1 MKFELT
7 ILGSSSALPTSG
19 RNLTAHVLNVYER
32 LFLIDCGEGTQIQL
46 RRNKIKFGKINHIF
60 ISHLHGDHFYGLF
73 GLISSFNLLDR
84 KKDLHIYAHKPL
96 KKGIDFIRK
105 NFEGSLNYT
114 IHFHP
119 VNPDEKELIFED
131 KRVKVY
137 SFPLK
142 HKIPA
147 SGFLFAEKPRLP
159 NIKKSYVEKYNIS
172 VKNIRQIKNGG
183 DYTKPDGRIIPHTEI
198 TEPPYRQRSYA
209 FCSDTAYNEEILPV
223 INNVDLLYHEATFQE
238 EHKEEAD
245 KTLHSTAGQAA
256 EIARKSQA
264 KKLIVGHFSARY
276 KNIDHLINEA
286 KEIFRETIPAEDGMV
301 YEIKPYRIKRSHS
314 SG

>member
-7 ILGSSSALPTSG
+7 ILGSSSALPTSQ

-46 RRNKIKFGKINHIF
+46 RRNKIRFGKINHIF

-84 KKDLHIYAHKPL
+84 TNDLHIYAHKSL
-96 KKGIDFIRK
+96 KNGIDYIRK
-105 NFEGSLNYT
+105 NFEGALNYN

-119 VNPDEKELIFED
+119 INPDEKELIYED
-131 KRVKVY
+131 KRVEVY

-142 HKIPA
+142 HKVPT

-172 VKNIRQIKNGG
+172 VKNIHHIKNGG
-183 DYTKPDGRIIPHTEI
+183 DYTKPDGRIIPHADI

-209 FCSDTAYNEEILPV
+209 FCSDTAYYEKIIPV
-223 INNVDLLYHEATFQE
+223 IQNVDLLYHEATFQE
-238 EHKEEAD
+238 EHKEEAER
-245 KTLHSTAGQAA
+245 TLHSTAKQAA
-256 EIARKSQA
+256 EIARKTQA
-264 KKLIVGHFSARY
+264 QKLIVGHFSARY
-276 KNIDHLINEA
+276 KNIDNLINEA
-286 KEIFRETIPAEDGMV
+286 REIFRETIPAEDGRV
-301 YEIKPYRIKRSHS
+301 YKIKPYRIKRSQNE
-314 SG
+314 

>member
-7 ILGSSSALPTSG
+7 ILGSSSALPTSQ

-32 LFLIDCGEGTQIQL
+32 FFLIDCGEGTQIQL

-73 GLISSFNLLDR
+73 GLLSSFNLLDR
-84 KKDLHIYAHKPL
+84 DNDLHIYAHQPL
-96 KKGIDFIRK
+96 KNGIDYIRN
-105 NFEGSLNYT
+105 NFEGSLNYN

-119 VNPDEKELIFED
+119 IDQDKKELIYED
-131 KRVKVY
+131 KRLEVY

-142 HKIPA
+142 HKIPT

-172 VKNIRQIKNGG
+172 VKNIHYIKNGG
-183 DYTKPDGRIIPHTEI
+183 DYIKPDGKIITHAEI

-209 FCSDTAYNEEILPV
+209 FCSDTENYEEMIPI
-223 INNVDLLYHEATFQE
+223 INKVDLLYHEATFQD
-238 EHKEEAD
+238 EHKDEAE
-245 KTLHSTAGQAA
+245 KTMHSTAKQAA
-256 EIARKSQA
+256 EIARKA
-264 KKLIVGHFSARY
+264 HTGKLIIGHFSARY
-276 KNIDHLINEA
+276 KNIDNLLSEA
-286 KEIFRETIPAEDGMV
+286 KEIFENTIPAEDGLV
-301 YEIKPYRIKRSHS
+301 YEIKPYRIKR
-314 SG
+314 